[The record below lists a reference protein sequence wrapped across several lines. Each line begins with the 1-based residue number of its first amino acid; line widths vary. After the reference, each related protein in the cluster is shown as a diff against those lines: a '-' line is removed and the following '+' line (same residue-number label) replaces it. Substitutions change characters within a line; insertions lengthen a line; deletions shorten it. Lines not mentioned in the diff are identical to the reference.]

1 MNKNTNYVHFC
12 MQMNICHVLAETLQI
27 VTEKSITKYEYFVI
41 IMARIYQN
49 ENTEENKK

>member
-41 IMARIYQN
+41 MARIYQN